1 MTRLTPRSVPSTL
14 GQRSRRVEHDGGAA
28 IVREARVAAELQRV
42 AEALLRVQ
50 QQRAAGERCVGGV
63 PARLVQ
69 PPAGREVAGQ
79 QTAERVGTAGDA
91 VIRVVPA
98 GQREIG
104 ERPRVVAELLA
115 RDRAGAEL
123 LCGAAGL
130 GGGRRVARE
139 RVVVT
144 AEQLLRDR
152 AIAQHFGMR
161 TARGE
166 PPVHVKRSVWQG
178 RVERYGSFRA
188 TGARAR
194 ITPVNDA
201 NACRGAQQSGQSG
214 AYGRCVAKATNHFGR
229 RMPRPRVIA

>member
-50 QQRAAGERCVGGV
+50 QQRAAGERCVGGPLRAARMTPVQRHVGGV

-79 QTAERVGTAGDA
+79 QTAERVGTASDA

-98 GQREIG
+98 GQREVG

-115 RDRAGAEL
+115 RDRARAEL
-123 LCGAAGL
+123 LRGAAGR
-130 GGGRRVARE
+130 GGGPA
-139 RVVVT
+139 
-144 AEQLLRDR
+144 
-152 AIAQHFGMR
+152 
-161 TARGE
+161 
-166 PPVHVKRSVWQG
+166 
-178 RVERYGSFRA
+178 
-188 TGARAR
+188 
-194 ITPVNDA
+194 
-201 NACRGAQQSGQSG
+201 
-214 AYGRCVAKATNHFGR
+214 
-229 RMPRPRVIA
+229 

>member
-50 QQRAAGERCVGGV
+50 QQRAAGERCVAGPLRAARVTPVQRHVGGV

-79 QTAERVGTAGDA
+79 QTAEFVGTASDA

-115 RDRAGAEL
+115 RDRARAEL
-123 LCGAAGL
+123 LRGAAGR
-130 GGGRRVARE
+130 GGGPA
-139 RVVVT
+139 
-144 AEQLLRDR
+144 
-152 AIAQHFGMR
+152 
-161 TARGE
+161 
-166 PPVHVKRSVWQG
+166 
-178 RVERYGSFRA
+178 
-188 TGARAR
+188 
-194 ITPVNDA
+194 
-201 NACRGAQQSGQSG
+201 
-214 AYGRCVAKATNHFGR
+214 
-229 RMPRPRVIA
+229 